1 MNKSRGNPEME
12 KKARRV
18 RAFLGVA
25 GCAVITALAAV
36 AGAFLPGAAEP
47 ALAQQQRRAPPAN
60 GEMGFVFNIFAPAI
74 YHGKNDCPTG
84 LAGTVR
90 ENYLAT
96 LPPAEQSRL
105 NLKEN
110 EEELTRRWKAWTQG
124 PDRTNICSNP
134 EMFTRS
140 AQRTVQGKTSY
151 GLNLDGQVN
160 GAAANGCQH
169 EDFTGVD
176 GEVGVDNQLYRA
188 MGCSRIWRGVEGTTS
203 GEIYTAANRTLETGE
218 HTVVMLLRGVD
229 SLDDDEAV
237 EVILASSN
245 DRPVLDSRRNFIAKA
260 SFTVA
265 SNPRW
270 RNVLKGRIRGG
281 VLTTEPEDI
290 KLNRRQG
297 IGGKRGAQAE
307 HDLREG
313 RLRLTLKTDGTAE
326 GVLGAYQI
334 PMTLLDSMVFG
345 GSGTATA
352 AGIDCAAQI
361 TTLMKLA
368 DGIKDPVSGK
378 CTAVSSALN
387 VAAVPA
393 FVIDRPE
400 LTGKNGVSR

>member
-1 MNKSRGNPEME
+1 MDN
-12 KKARRV
+12 KARRF
-18 RAFLGVA
+18 RAFIGVS
-25 GCAVITALAAV
+25 GCAVVTALAAV
-36 AGAFLPGAAEP
+36 TGAILPGSAKP
-47 ALAQQQRRAPPAN
+47 ALAQQQLPVPPPN

-74 YHGKNDCPTG
+74 YHGKNDCPAG

-96 LPPAEQSRL
+96 LPAAEQTRL
-105 NLKEN
+105 NLKKN
-110 EEELTRRWKAWTQG
+110 EEELTQRWKAWTQG
-124 PDRTNICSNP
+124 PNRTNICSNP
-134 EMFTRS
+134 EMFMRS
-140 AQRTVQGKTSY
+140 PQRTVQGKTSY

-169 EDFTGVD
+169 EDFTGID
-176 GEVGVDNQLYRA
+176 GEAGVDNQLYRA

-203 GEIYTAANRTLETGE
+203 GEIYTAANRMLETGE

-229 SLDDDEAV
+229 SLKDDDNV

-245 DRPVLDSRRNFIAKA
+245 DRPVLDSKRNFIAKA
-260 SFTVA
+260 SFTMA

-270 RNVLKGRIRGG
+270 RNVLKGHIHDGI
-281 VLTTEPEDI
+281 LTTDPQDI
-290 KLNRRQG
+290 KLNRSQG

-313 RLRLTLKTDGTAE
+313 RLRLTLKSDGTAE
-326 GVLGAYQI
+326 GILGAYQI
-334 PMTLLDSMVFG
+334 PMTLLDAMIFG

-368 DGIKDPVSGK
+368 DGLKDPVSGK

-387 VAAVPA
+387 VAALPA

-400 LTGKNGVSR
+400 LAGKIGGSR